1 MLSDSAGGV
10 APKNLPRLFQKGFS
24 TKSQATNSEFGL
36 HWCANALAA
45 LGGAISVHS
54 DGIGRGTR
62 FEIRL
67 PLREADLQ
75 AADTAA

>member
-1 MLSDSAGGV
+1 MLSDNAGGV
-10 APKNLPRLFQKGFS
+10 TPENLPRLFQKGFS
-24 TKSQATNSEFGL
+24 IKSGATNSGLGL
-36 HWCANALAA
+36 HWCANTLAG
-45 LGGAISVHS
+45 LGGGISVHS

-67 PLREADLQ
+67 PLRAADLQ